1 MVEIVITDRQTRTM
15 ALIAD
20 LDLFYTYTTLH
31 DVFAARIAAEAKAA
45 ALYLVY
51 GFNRILPRYDHLQVV
66 IPDLGSEDIA
76 ALYRKQ

>member
-1 MVEIVITDRQTRTM
+1 M

-20 LDLFYTYTTLH
+20 YLTSIYSIPTPPSMMSSPPGSLP
-31 DVFAARIAAEAKAA
+31 KPNG

-66 IPDLGSEDIA
+66 IPDLGSEGIA